1 MDSVTIGFIINALAS
16 GATLVASSVAR
27 EEIVVKY
34 RSLKEF
40 IGEKFGLITAVTQLE
55 RRPGEERQKLLA
67 EDLEDA
73 IEVLPGNPQEIED
86 VINELLERTKALTES
101 LENLPPTEFDAVGID
116 LDNVKAVNAKIGNII
131 SEGGA
136 KVVGIKAKN
145 SEFTGDITGGDVT
158 AKK

>member
-1 MDSVTIGFIINALAS
+1 MEPVNIGLIVINALAS

-40 IGEKFGLITAVTQLE
+40 IGEKFGLIKPVDQLE
-55 RRPGEERQKLLA
+55 RRPSEDRQKLLA

-73 IEVLPGNPQEIED
+73 IQDLSGTPQEIEN
-86 VINELLERTKALTES
+86 VIHKLLEKTKELTELLEKVPQAELY
-101 LENLPPTEFDAVGID
+101 AVGLD
-116 LDNVKAVNAKIGNII
+116 LDNVKAVNAKIQNVV

-136 KVVGIKAKN
+136 KVLGIKAKD
-145 SEFTGDITGGDVT
+145 SDLSGFTVKDIKV
-158 AKK
+158 KK